1 MSAKLRKE
9 LRIDILALV
18 LFFAIMAVDKT
29 GLLPAVFD
37 HKWIS
42 LLVYLIPYFLVGW
55 DVVREAAL
63 GIKNRRPLD
72 ESFLMTL
79 ATIGAFVTGE
89 NSEAVA
95 VMLFYQIGEWF
106 QSYAVGQSRRSITE
120 LMDIVPEYANLELED
135 GSVET
140 IDADDVE
147 PGNILVIRAGER
159 IPVDGEVL
167 SGESLID
174 TAALTGESVP
184 RSVHAGD
191 EVISGCVNGDGLLR
205 VRALKAFEDS
215 TVSKVLEMVEEA
227 SEKKSHTENFITR
240 FARYYTPIV
249 VIAAVILAIVP
260 SLFTGAWSTWIYRA
274 CTFLVI
280 SCPCALVISV
290 PLAFFG
296 GIGAASSQGVLVK
309 GSNFLELMA
318 HLDTVVSDKTGTL
331 TMGNFSVTEIRPA
344 EGVNERQLLTTA
356 AAVESMSTHPIAVS
370 IRQRM
375 EEDGITDAD
384 LPKLSNITNHSGRG
398 LTAERDGSVLS
409 VGNARMMEELGIS
422 APSGSDAATAVYV
435 AEGSRYL
442 GVLYIRDEVKP
453 DAKRAL
459 KEMKEEGVRQV
470 IMLTGD
476 RQSVG
481 DAVAQELNV
490 DHVYAE
496 LLPQIKVEKV
506 EELLSELPLKAGK
519 NAKLAFVG
527 DGIND
532 APVLSRADVGI
543 AMGSLGSDA
552 AIEAADVVIMDDNL
566 RKIPVVMRIA
576 RKTVGISTGNIIFAL
591 AVKLLILLLGAL
603 GYANMW
609 AAVFADVGVA
619 VLCILNSMRLLMR
632 KQFRLP
638 E

>member
-1 MSAKLRKE
+1 MSAKLRKN
-9 LRIDILALV
+9 LKIILTALI
-18 LFFAIMAVDKT
+18 LFAAVMVADKT
-29 GLLPAVFD
+29 ALLPVVFD
-37 HKWIS
+37 HKERS
-42 LLVYLIPYFLVGW
+42 LLVYLVPYLLAGW
-55 DVVREAAL
+55 DVLRKAVLGVR
-63 GIKNRRPLD
+63 NRRPMD

-95 VMLFYQIGEWF
+95 VMIFYQIGEWF
-106 QSYAVGQSRRSITE
+106 QSYAVGKSRRSITE
-120 LMDIVPEYANLELED
+120 LMDIVPEYANIEQED
-135 GSVET
+135 GSIET
-140 IDADDVE
+140 VDADDVE
-147 PGNILVIRAGER
+147 PEDILVIRPGEK
-159 IPVDGEVL
+159 IPVDGIVL
-167 SGESLID
+167 SGESLVD

-184 RSVHAGD
+184 RSVRSGD
-191 EVISGCVNGDGLLR
+191 EIISGCVNGDGLLR
-205 VRALKAFEDS
+205 IRALKAFEDS
-215 TVSKVLEMVEEA
+215 TVAKVLELVETA
-227 SEKKSHTENFITR
+227 SEKKSRTENFITR

-249 VIAAVILAIVP
+249 VIAALILAVIP
-260 SLFTGAWSTWIYRA
+260 SLITGEWATWVYRA

-309 GSNFLELMA
+309 GSNYLELLA

-331 TMGNFSVTEIRPA
+331 TLGNFSVSEIAPA
-344 EGVNERQLLTTA
+344 EGTEERELLCTA
-356 AAVESMSTHPIAVS
+356 AAVEAMSTHPIAVS
-370 IRQRM
+370 IRERLTQEQIGTAEVPELR
-375 EEDGITDAD
+375 E
-384 LPKLSNITNHSGRG
+384 ITNHSGLG
-398 LTAERDGSVLS
+398 LTAVRDGRTVS
-409 VGNARMMEELGIS
+409 VGNARMMEQLGITV
-422 APSGSDAATAVYV
+422 PPGPEAATAVYV
-435 AEGSRYL
+435 AEDRRFLGSI
-442 GVLYIRDEVKP
+442 YIRDQVKP

-459 KEMKEEGVRQV
+459 AEMKEEGVRQIV
-470 IMLTGD
+470 MLTGD
-476 RQSVG
+476 RKSVG
-481 DAVAQELNV
+481 ESVAEELRV

-506 EELLSELPLKAGK
+506 EELLAELPLRAGK
-519 NAKLAFVG
+519 NARLAFVG

-576 RKTVGISTGNIIFAL
+576 RKTVRLSTENIVFAL
-591 AVKLLILLLGAL
+591 GVKLLILLLGAL
-603 GYANMW
+603 GLANMW

-619 VLCILNSMRLLMR
+619 VICILNSMRLLLR
-632 KQFRLP
+632 RQFRMP

>member
-1 MSAKLRKE
+1 MRQ
-9 LRIDILALV
+9 
-18 LFFAIMAVDKT
+18 
-29 GLLPAVFD
+29 
-37 HKWIS
+37 W
-42 LLVYLIPYFLVGW
+42 
-55 DVVREAAL
+55 
-63 GIKNRRPLD
+63 
-72 ESFLMTL
+72 
-79 ATIGAFVTGE
+79 
-89 NSEAVA
+89 
-95 VMLFYQIGEWF
+95 
-106 QSYAVGQSRRSITE
+106 RRSS
-120 LMDIVPEYANLELED
+120 P
-135 GSVET
+135 
-140 IDADDVE
+140 
-147 PGNILVIRAGER
+147 
-159 IPVDGEVL
+159 
-167 SGESLID
+167 
-174 TAALTGESVP
+174 
-184 RSVHAGD
+184 
-191 EVISGCVNGDGLLR
+191 

-215 TVSKVLEMVEEA
+215 TVAKVLEMVEEA

-249 VIAAVILAIVP
+249 VAAAVILAIVP

-375 EEDGITDAD
+375 AEEGITDAD

-398 LTAERDGSVLS
+398 LTAERDGRVLS

-442 GVLYIRDEVKP
+442 GALYIRDEVKP

-632 KQFRLP
+632 KQFQLP
-638 E
+638 Q

>member
-205 VRALKAFEDS
+205 VRA
-215 TVSKVLEMVEEA
+215 
-227 SEKKSHTENFITR
+227 
-240 FARYYTPIV
+240 
-249 VIAAVILAIVP
+249 
-260 SLFTGAWSTWIYRA
+260 
-274 CTFLVI
+274 
-280 SCPCALVISV
+280 
-290 PLAFFG
+290 
-296 GIGAASSQGVLVK
+296 SS
-309 GSNFLELMA
+309 
-318 HLDTVVSDKTGTL
+318 
-331 TMGNFSVTEIRPA
+331 
-344 EGVNERQLLTTA
+344 
-356 AAVESMSTHPIAVS
+356 
-370 IRQRM
+370 
-375 EEDGITDAD
+375 
-384 LPKLSNITNHSGRG
+384 
-398 LTAERDGSVLS
+398 
-409 VGNARMMEELGIS
+409 
-422 APSGSDAATAVYV
+422 
-435 AEGSRYL
+435 
-442 GVLYIRDEVKP
+442 
-453 DAKRAL
+453 
-459 KEMKEEGVRQV
+459 
-470 IMLTGD
+470 
-476 RQSVG
+476 
-481 DAVAQELNV
+481 
-490 DHVYAE
+490 
-496 LLPQIKVEKV
+496 
-506 EELLSELPLKAGK
+506 
-519 NAKLAFVG
+519 
-527 DGIND
+527 
-532 APVLSRADVGI
+532 LSR
-543 AMGSLGSDA
+543 
-552 AIEAADVVIMDDNL
+552 
-566 RKIPVVMRIA
+566 P
-576 RKTVGISTGNIIFAL
+576 
-591 AVKLLILLLGAL
+591 
-603 GYANMW
+603 
-609 AAVFADVGVA
+609 
-619 VLCILNSMRLLMR
+619 
-632 KQFRLP
+632 
-638 E
+638 

>member
-1 MSAKLRKE
+1 MSTKLRRE
-9 LRIDILALV
+9 LRIDILALI
-18 LFFAIMAVDKT
+18 LFAAIMVVDKT
-29 GLLPAVFD
+29 GLLPAVFGR
-37 HKWIS
+37 KWIS
-42 LLVYLIPYFLVGW
+42 LLVYLVPYFLVGW
-55 DVVREAAL
+55 DVVKSAAL
-63 GIKNRRPLD
+63 GIKNRRPMD

-106 QSYAVGQSRRSITE
+106 QSYAVGRSRRSITE

-135 GSVET
+135 GSLET
-140 IDADDVE
+140 IDADEVE
-147 PGNILVIRAGER
+147 PGSILVIRAGER
-159 IPVDGEVL
+159 IPVDAEVL

-249 VIAAVILAIVP
+249 VAAAVILAIVP

-309 GSNFLELMA
+309 GSNYLELMA

-331 TMGNFSVTEIRPA
+331 TMGNFSVSEIRPA
-344 EGVNERQLLTTA
+344 EGVEERQLLVAA
-356 AAVESMSTHPIAVS
+356 AAVEAMSTHPIAVS
-370 IRQRM
+370 IRHRLA
-375 EEDGITDAD
+375 EEGISDSD
-384 LPKLSNITNHSGRG
+384 LPVLDNTTNHSGRG
-398 LTAERDGSVLS
+398 LTAEKDGKVLS
-409 VGNARMMEELGIS
+409 VGNARMMEELGIT
-422 APSGSDAATAVYV
+422 APAGSDAATAVYV

-442 GVLYIRDEVKP
+442 GALYIRDEVKP

-532 APVLSRADVGI
+532 APVLTRADVGI

-603 GYANMW
+603 GIANMW

-632 KQFRLP
+632 KQFQLP